1 MSKLPPTSSFD
12 DIPIRGLFCYKCQRS
27 NFSNDSKGRRSHA
40 QHQRNCTGLSKHGVK
55 VSGLH
60 VSGTDPLPLLTKKR
74 RIDELDFNFAY
85 QLDNYLEDND
95 NFFDDN
101 VDSDHPHDIL
111 DLPSTTPNPFPC
123 PIIHIGAPYNQNA
136 VLPPSYR
143 FQIELQTILDK
154 HRISLKVHDELVGLI
169 KSHSNTCDNKLPF
182 STNLLLNRN
191 HFMTKLENIMEVSSK
206 LKHKDVEVN
215 LSSGGVASVAVYD
228 LETMIMSLLTDERL
242 MNPENIASGYDLF
255 TGKSEGDVHY
265 LGEIHTGSAWEPARQ
280 RFCGDDPRNMP
291 LGLVLFA
298 DKSHLD
304 LHGSLS
310 TLPIIF
316 TLSCFNEQSRNSVNF
331 WRPIAF
337 IPNLNAGSLTSR
349 NSKDKKNDPAISV
362 QDEHDC
368 LRAAF
373 ESLRNLYQRGGI
385 NATVMGRDVCCKPWI
400 HFVVGDNSGNN
411 RFLGH
416 YNGSGNIKRPYRDCK
431 CPFEKMDH
439 PHPQCEYITIQDY
452 FDHKAVRSTLKT
464 KKEKK
469 MLDSE
474 FSKHSIDNAFVDDY
488 LPLSDSVNGIFR
500 MLPPE
505 RLHVTCEG
513 ITLCT
518 CLIA

>member
-12 DIPIRGLFCYKCQRS
+12 EIPSRGLFCYKCQRS

-95 NFFDDN
+95 NFFDVN
-101 VDSDHPHDIL
+101 VDSDHPHDIH
-111 DLPSTTPNPFPC
+111 DLPSTTPDPCPC

-191 HFMTKLENIMEVSSK
+191 QFMTKLENIMDVSK
-206 LKHKDVEVN
+206 LKHKDVEVK

-265 LGEIHTGSAWEPARQ
+265 LGEIHTGSAWEPAGMVHANVGHNVTYLTFFLRFFVPKPTYDMFANGHKTQQNTTKRKKHATMVVSRSQLQ
-280 RFCGDDPRNMP
+280 RHE
-291 LGLVLFA
+291 LLLFFRSDA
-298 DKSHLD
+298 WA
-304 LHGSLS
+304 
-310 TLPIIF
+310 TL
-316 TLSCFNEQSRNSVNF
+316 RRG
-331 WRPIAF
+331 RPMQPVEEI
-337 IPNLNAGSLTSR
+337 
-349 NSKDKKNDPAISV
+349 
-362 QDEHDC
+362 
-368 LRAAF
+368 
-373 ESLRNLYQRGGI
+373 
-385 NATVMGRDVCCKPWI
+385 
-400 HFVVGDNSGNN
+400 
-411 RFLGH
+411 
-416 YNGSGNIKRPYRDCK
+416 
-431 CPFEKMDH
+431 
-439 PHPQCEYITIQDY
+439 
-452 FDHKAVRSTLKT
+452 RS
-464 KKEKK
+464 
-469 MLDSE
+469 
-474 FSKHSIDNAFVDDY
+474 
-488 LPLSDSVNGIFR
+488 
-500 MLPPE
+500 
-505 RLHVTCEG
+505 
-513 ITLCT
+513 
-518 CLIA
+518 